1 MPPSTDKGLFE
12 ELTIA
17 ALFENEFSI
26 DWIQAITGN
35 KTSQI
40 LGLLEKEVE
49 NGALISKGWGKY
61 LFRNEKRK
69 QELRLLVPR
78 HEQEFYHRRIVEV
91 LQHDIADEK
100 SALREIASHLM
111 EISNDLEGCRWLY
124 KAARENQRAFRY
136 YISLKYYTKIVEDL
150 FHVQSDEADILFMDS
165 AIAFSKNST
174 AQINPATVINVLE
187 NALHRAKARN
197 DKRRQALIEMNLA
210 KNEWLRGN
218 ESGLRVHYRKGEALA
233 DSIDDE
239 KLHLSLLS
247 FRIWYYNWLG
257 QYKDAVKEYQKH
269 APDIDRY
276 PTSQFP
282 MVTSIILSLALVY
295 CGKCNQGLGM
305 LNALYNHC
313 VKIGDQENAAVAE
326 IGLGFS
332 LIAMRKTTE
341 ALQHCLNALEHNK
354 TVKNEWV
361 ATTSYLGL
369 SFIYCETNQMELSQ
383 KYLNKCYKSVQK
395 TGTETINAAFYLEI
409 LWGMRKENLSR
420 IPGLR
425 LEKEIDSILEGQK
438 NPLLN
443 GVAYRCRA
451 LLQQANHEPDEA
463 VEKSLRLSKRY
474 LDKSGHQTELALTGI
489 ELARLYFRTGNRK
502 KAIEWATYS
511 AGIVNKYNKSIM
523 PDDLKSLVKEHRS
536 DKDLLKEIL
545 VLGQNVMSIRAN
557 RDLVNNV
564 LATANRLTGAERG
577 AIFSFKNHSDRPEPY
592 LIASKNLTADDVNDP
607 SFASSLEM
615 IQQTAQSKQKQ
626 LRTVDD
632 TQKKSEH
639 QSRSLIKS
647 SICVPMMIRGE
658 LIGVLYHDNRLF
670 AAAFQDKD
678 LEILSY
684 FASQAAIAL
693 DNAKAYEEIK
703 VLSER
708 LEEEKRY
715 YEEQHLEDYSS
726 DEIIGK
732 SSAIK
737 KVIADVDKVAVSEA
751 TVLVLGETGVGKEL
765 VVNSIHRHSERRYK
779 PLIRVHC
786 SALPES
792 LISSELFGHEKG
804 SFTGA
809 VSRRMGRFEL
819 ADGSTLFLDEIGEL
833 PLEIQVRLLR
843 VLQTK
848 EFERVGGST
857 TLHSDF
863 RLVAATNRDL
873 AAEVKA
879 GRFREDLYYRLNVFP
894 IEVPPLRRRIEDIP
908 LLAQYFLKVY
918 GSKLG
923 KHVTKISPPVMEE
936 LTTYSWP
943 GNVRELEN
951 VIERGV
957 ILSSDAFFRMP
968 PLISSRPSG
977 PLEEDAG
984 EIPTFK
990 ENERALLL
998 NALRKT
1004 GWKISGKGGAAELL
1018 DMNRNTLSYRMK
1030 ILGIKKDGDANMLP
1044 PKQGF

>member
-1 MPPSTDKGLFE
+1 MPPLSNKSPFD

-26 DWIQAITGN
+26 DWIQAITGR
-35 KTSQI
+35 KPSQI

-49 NGALISKGWGKY
+49 NGTLLSKGWGKY
-61 LFRNEKRK
+61 LFQNQKRK
-69 QELRLLVPR
+69 QELRQLLPR
-78 HEQEFYHRRIVEV
+78 HEQESYHRRIVEIIQGDV
-91 LQHDIADEK
+91 SDEK
-100 SALREIASHLM
+100 SAVEEIANHLM
-111 EISNDLEGCRWLY
+111 EIPNDLEGCRWLY
-124 KAARENQRAFRY
+124 RAARENQRVFRY

-150 FHVQSDEADILFMDS
+150 SPVQGDEADILFMDS
-165 AIAFSKNST
+165 AMAFSKNST
-174 AQINPATVINVLE
+174 AQINPAKVIKVLE
-187 NALHRAKARN
+187 NALRRAEARN
-197 DKRRQALIEMNLA
+197 DQRRQALIEMHLA

-218 ESGLRVHYRKGEALA
+218 ESGLRVHYRKGETLA
-233 DSIDDE
+233 NDIQDE
-239 KLHLSLLS
+239 KMQLSLLS

-257 QYKDAVKEYQKH
+257 QYKDVVKEYQKH
-269 APDIDRY
+269 VPDIDRY
-276 PTSQFP
+276 PTSRFP
-282 MVTSIILSLALVY
+282 LITSIILSLALVY

-313 VKIGDQENAAVAE
+313 LKIGDIENAAVAE

-332 LIAMRKTTE
+332 FIAMRKPAE
-341 ALQHCLNALEHNK
+341 ALPHCLNSLEQAK
-354 TVKNEWV
+354 TIKNEWV
-361 ATTSYLGL
+361 ITTSYLGL
-369 SFIYCETNQMELSQ
+369 SFIYCETNQKELSQ
-383 KYLNKCYKSVQK
+383 VYLDKCYKSVLK

-409 LWGMRKENLSR
+409 LWGLKKGRRSR

-438 NPLLN
+438 NPLLK
-443 GVAYRCRA
+443 GVAFRHRA
-451 LLQQANHEPDEA
+451 LLQQANHEPEAA
-463 VEKSLRLSKRY
+463 VEKSLRLSKKH

-489 ELARLYFRTGNRK
+489 ELARLYVRTGNRK

-511 AGIVNKYNKSIM
+511 AGLVEKYNKAII
-523 PDDLKSLVKEHRS
+523 PDDLKGLVQEHRS
-536 DKDLLKEIL
+536 DRDLLKEIL
-545 VLGQNVMSIRAN
+545 ALGQDVMSIRAN

-577 AIFSFKNHSDRPEPY
+577 AIFSFKNSSDQPEPY
-592 LIASKNLTADDVNDP
+592 LIASRNLTADDVSDP
-607 SFASSLEM
+607 SFASSLKM
-615 IQQTAQSKQKQ
+615 IEQTARSKQKQ
-626 LRTVDD
+626 FRTLDD
-632 TQKKSEH
+632 YQNNSGPE
-639 QSRSLIKS
+639 SRSRIKS
-647 SICVPMMIRGE
+647 SICLPLMIRGE

-670 AAAFQDKD
+670 AAAFESRD

-693 DNAKAYEEIK
+693 DNAEAYEEIK
-703 VLSER
+703 ILSER
-708 LEEEKRY
+708 LEEKNRY

-732 SSAIK
+732 SPAIK
-737 KVIADVDKVAVSEA
+737 KVIADVDKVAASDA
-751 TVLVLGETGVGKEL
+751 TVLILGETGVGKEL
-765 VVNSIHRHSERRYK
+765 VVNSIHRHSARGHK

-809 VSRRMGRFEL
+809 LSRRTGRFEL
-819 ADGSTLFLDEIGEL
+819 AHGSTLFLDEIGEL
-833 PLEIQVRLLR
+833 PLDIQVRLLR

-894 IEVPPLRRRIEDIP
+894 IEVPPLRHRTEDIP
-908 LLAQYFLKVY
+908 LLAQYFLRIY
-918 GSKLG
+918 SNKLG
-923 KHVTKISPPVMEE
+923 KHVTRISLPVMEE
-936 LTTYSWP
+936 LVTYSWP

-957 ILSSDAFFRMP
+957 ILSGDAFFFMP
-968 PLISSRPSG
+968 PLISSRNG
-977 PLEEDAG
+977 ALEADE
-984 EIPTFK
+984 ENVPTFRD
-990 ENERALLL
+990 NERALLL
-998 NALRKT
+998 KALNKT
-1004 GWKISGKGGAAELL
+1004 GWKISGRGGAAELL

-1030 ILGIKKDGDANMLP
+1030 ILGIRKEDQSNMNP
-1044 PKQGF
+1044 